1 MTIIEV
7 AHLTQRFGATLALD
21 DVSLTVHEGR
31 TVGIVGE
38 SGSGKSTLVRAVLG
52 LQRPDSGTLHVLG
65 RPVDM
70 GRRMP
75 RDLRRA
81 VQLVPQDPKHT
92 LNPAR
97 TVRSS
102 LWFHMAAQGIPRSER
117 QSRAADVLAMVALT
131 PEYLHAYPNELSGGL
146 AQRIAIARA
155 LLGDPKILVCDEAVS
170 ALDKGVQA
178 QVLNVLSDLQ
188 RERRL
193 SIVFVSHDLA
203 VVEHMSDE
211 ITVLRSGRV
220 VESGP
225 TLDILRDPADPY
237 TAELLAARHAT
248 SPA

>member
-1 MTIIEV
+1 MTVIEV

-21 DVSLTVHEGR
+21 DVSLTAREG
-31 TVGIVGE
+31 TTLGIVGE

-52 LQRPDSGTLHVLG
+52 LQRPDSGTLRVLG

-102 LWFHMAAQGIPRSER
+102 LWFHMAAQGIPRSQR

-155 LLGDPKILVCDEAVS
+155 LVGDPKVLICDEAVS

-178 QVLNVLSDLQ
+178 QVLNVLCDLQ

-211 ITVLRSGRV
+211 IAVLRSGRV

-225 TLDILRDPADPY
+225 TNSILRDPADPY

>member
-1 MTIIEV
+1 MTVIE
-7 AHLTQRFGATLALD
+7 ASHLTQRFGATVALD
-21 DVSLTVHEGR
+21 DVSFVAREGM

-52 LQRPDSGTLHVLG
+52 LQRPDSGSLRILG
-65 RPVDM
+65 RTVDM
-70 GRRMP
+70 GRRIP
-75 RDLRRA
+75 RSLRRA

-117 QSRAADVLAMVALT
+117 QSRAADVLARVALT

-155 LLGDPKILVCDEAVS
+155 LVGGPKVLVCDEAVS

-178 QVLNVLSDLQ
+178 QVLNVLADLQ

-211 ITVLRSGRV
+211 ITVLRAGRV

-225 TLDILRDPADPY
+225 TEDILRDPADPY
-237 TAELLAARHAT
+237 TAELLAARHST